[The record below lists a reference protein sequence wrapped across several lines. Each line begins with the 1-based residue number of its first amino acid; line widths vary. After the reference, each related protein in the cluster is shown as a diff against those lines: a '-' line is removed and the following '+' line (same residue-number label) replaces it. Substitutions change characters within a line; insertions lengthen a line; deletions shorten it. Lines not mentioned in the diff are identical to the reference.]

1 MKALK
6 LAANQA
12 TLTILIKGQETSLTA
27 SPTARDHAALTLN
40 VMDLEVLTSQIG
52 PAVMNKTTRP
62 VA

>member
-40 VMDLEVLTSQIG
+40 VMDPEALTSQIG
-52 PAVMNKTTRP
+52 PEVMNNTTRL

>member
-40 VMDLEVLTSQIG
+40 VMDLEALTSQI
-52 PAVMNKTTRP
+52 
-62 VA
+62 

>member
-12 TLTILIKGQETSLTA
+12 TLTILIKGQETSLTVG
-27 SPTARDHAALTLN
+27 PTARGHAALTLN
-40 VMDLEVLTSQIG
+40 VMDLEALASQIG
-52 PAVMNKTTRP
+52 PEVMNNTTRP

>member
-6 LAANQA
+6 LDANQA

-40 VMDLEVLTSQIG
+40 VMDLEALTSQIG
-52 PAVMNKTTRP
+52 PEVMNNTTRP